1 MAAIETRLVDADAL
15 RRFSEA
21 VLRTLGMTEEQARL
35 CTDGMMHG
43 ETRNLPGQGQGF
55 RKLPTYHTRI
65 AGGEMDIHAPLATVR
80 EGPVIALLDAN
91 NGSGVVAGVKAMER
105 AIGRSETMGVGV
117 VGVRGSTHFGT
128 AAHHAMLALPH
139 DMIGIA
145 MSNAGPEMAPW
156 GGYTGVVGTNPWSV
170 AIPAGAEY
178 PVVLDMAN
186 TTAGKGMMRWL
197 AREGKPMPRDWAL
210 TPDGEETDDPAAAME
225 GALLPAGGP
234 KGYGIA
240 VVVDALAGV
249 LTGAAFATACY
260 ADPKRLAVGHQF
272 IALRIA
278 QFMPVPEFK
287 ARMDAFIREIKAA
300 PRRRGVEEIYLPG
313 EREFRRAAEKE
324 RHGIPLDRAV
334 YAELE
339 TLARDLNVPL
349 AIDRV
354 GETD

>member
-1 MAAIETRLVDADAL
+1 MMGAIETRTVDAAAL
-15 RRFSEA
+15 RAFSEA
-21 VLRTLGMTEEQARL
+21 VLVHLGMDDEQARL

-55 RKLPTYHTRI
+55 RKLPTYRTRI
-65 AGGEMDIHAPLATVR
+65 ERGEMDIHAPLTVVR
-80 EGPVIALLDAN
+80 EGPVITLLDAN
-91 NGSGVVAGVKAMER
+91 NGCGVVAGVRAMER
-105 AIGRSETMGVGV
+105 AIDRAGTYGIGM

-156 GGYTGVVGTNPWSV
+156 GGYTAVVGTNPWSV
-170 AIPAGAEY
+170 AIPAGDAP

-186 TTAGKGMMRWL
+186 TTAGKGMMRWFM
-197 AREGKPMPRDWAL
+197 REGKTMPRDWAL
-210 TPDGEETDDPAAAME
+210 TPEGEETDNPAAAMD

-260 ADPKRLAVGHQF
+260 ADPYKLDVGHQF
-272 IALRIA
+272 IAVQVE
-278 QFMPVPEFK
+278 QFMAVGEFRE
-287 ARMDAFIREIKAA
+287 RMDAFIGEIKTA
-300 PRRRGVEEIYLPG
+300 PRRRGVDELFVPG
-313 EREFRRAAEKE
+313 EMEHRRAVEKL
-324 RHGIPLDRAV
+324 RDGIPLDLAV
-334 YAELE
+334 YAELKI
-339 TLARDLNVPL
+339 LAHDLRVPM
-349 AIDRV
+349 AIDREV
-354 GETD
+354 AA

>member
-1 MAAIETRLVDADAL
+1 MATIETRLVDVRLL
-15 RRFSEA
+15 RAFSEE
-21 VLRTLGMTEEQARL
+21 VLRTLGMTEEQSRL

-55 RKLPTYHTRI
+55 RKLPTYRTRI
-65 AGGEMDIHAPLATVR
+65 MGGEMDIHAPLSVVR
-80 EGPVIALLDAN
+80 EGPVITMLDAQ
-91 NGSGVVAGVKAMER
+91 NGPGVVAGVKAMER
-105 AIGRSETMGVGV
+105 AIGRAQTMGVGM

-156 GGYTGVVGTNPWSV
+156 GGYTAVIGTNPWSV
-170 AIPAGAEY
+170 AIPAGDEY

-186 TTAGKGMMRWL
+186 TAAGKGMMRWL
-197 AREGKPMPRDWAL
+197 MREGQPMPRDWAL
-210 TPDGEETDDPAAAME
+210 TPDGEETDDPAAAMD

-260 ADPKRLAVGHQF
+260 ADPKRLDVGHQF
-272 IALRIA
+272 IALQIA

-287 ARMDAFIREIKAA
+287 ARMDAFIHEIKAA
-300 PRRRGVEEIYLPG
+300 PRRRGVNAIALPG
-313 EREFRRAAEKE
+313 EREFRRAADKE
-324 RHGIPLDRAV
+324 HNGIPLDVAV

-339 TLARDLNVPL
+339 TLARDLHVPL
-349 AIDRV
+349 TIDRAV
-354 GETD
+354 TA

>member
-1 MAAIETRLVDADAL
+1 MATIETRLVDVRLL
-15 RRFSEA
+15 RAFSEE
-21 VLRTLGMTEEQARL
+21 VLRTLGMTEEQSRL

-55 RKLPTYHTRI
+55 RKLPTYRTRI
-65 AGGEMDIHAPLATVR
+65 MGGEMDIHAPLSVVR
-80 EGPVIALLDAN
+80 EGPVITMLDAQ
-91 NGSGVVAGVKAMER
+91 NGPGVVAGVKAMER
-105 AIGRSETMGVGV
+105 AIGRAQTMGVGM
-117 VGVRGSTHFGT
+117 VGVCGSTHFGT

-156 GGYTGVVGTNPWSV
+156 GGYTAVIGTNPWSV
-170 AIPAGAEY
+170 AIPAGDEY

-186 TTAGKGMMRWL
+186 TAAGKGMMRWL
-197 AREGKPMPRDWAL
+197 MRESQPMPRDWAL
-210 TPDGEETDDPAAAME
+210 TPDGEETDDPAAAMD

-260 ADPKRLAVGHQF
+260 ADPKRLDVGHQF
-272 IALRIA
+272 IALQIA

-287 ARMDAFIREIKAA
+287 ARMDAFIHEIKAA
-300 PRRRGVEEIYLPG
+300 PRRRGVNAIALPG
-313 EREFRRAAEKE
+313 EREFRRAADKE
-324 RHGIPLDRAV
+324 HNGIPLDVAV

-339 TLARDLNVPL
+339 TLARDLHVPL
-349 AIDRV
+349 TIDRAV
-354 GETD
+354 TA

>member
-1 MAAIETRLVDADAL
+1 MAVIETRLVDANAL
-15 RRFSEA
+15 RHFSEA

-43 ETRNLPGQGQGF
+43 EARNLPGQGQGF
-55 RKLPTYHTRI
+55 RKLPTYRTRI
-65 AGGEMDIHAPLATVR
+65 QGGEMDIHAPLTIIR
-80 EGPVIALLDAN
+80 EGPVITLLDAN
-91 NGSGVVAGVKAMER
+91 NGCGVVAGVKAMER
-105 AIGRSETMGVGV
+105 AIGRAEMMGVGI

-170 AIPAGAEY
+170 AIPAGEEY

-197 AREGKPMPRDWAL
+197 MREGKTMPRDWAL
-210 TPDGEETDDPAAAME
+210 TPDGEETDDPAAAMD

-260 ADPKRLAVGHQF
+260 ADPNRLNVGHQF
-272 IALRIA
+272 IALQIE
-278 QFMPVPEFK
+278 QFMPVGEFRT
-287 ARMDAFIREIKAA
+287 RMDAFIREIKAA
-300 PRRRGVEEIYLPG
+300 PRRRGVEAIYLPG
-313 EREFRRAAEKE
+313 EREFRRSAEKE
-324 RHGIPLDRAV
+324 RHGIPLDLAV
-334 YAELE
+334 YTELE
-339 TLARDLNVPL
+339 MLARDLDVPL

-354 GETD
+354 KLTA